1 MATQRNRQRRRE
13 VEPQSPFDQARDEM
27 FQHIMRCGVI
37 GSAPQH
43 QAEWFDETIAYLEDR
58 YHELSRAQ
66 IAELRTLGERFCQPP
81 KATQD
86 SVESTRESA
95 DSTAAA

>member
-1 MATQRNRQRRRE
+1 
-13 VEPQSPFDQARDEM
+13 M

-43 QAEWFDETIAYLEDR
+43 QAEWFNETIAYLEDR
-58 YHELSRAQ
+58 YHELSPAQ

-86 SVESTRESA
+86 AGETAPESA

>member
-1 MATQRNRQRRRE
+1 
-13 VEPQSPFDQARDEM
+13 M

-58 YHELSRAQ
+58 YHELSRTQ

-86 SVESTRESA
+86 SPDSVEAGRESA